1 MRKQYKSPQSQGFT
15 LTEILTAV
23 VIVTILVTMAV
34 PLYEKTV
41 ERSRLAEARTILAK
55 LQDAKWQAMD
65 NMGCNTF
72 STSPNSAC
80 PKIKHLNVA
89 FATPA
94 STSDYSFTTR
104 DFFFSINPGDPANGV
119 CARRLGGDYAGTV
132 FTYMGGSFRYTDQ
145 THVDNAFAS
154 APVFTCT
161 GPGGNSGYCA
171 AYGLTSTDGRTC
183 N

>member
-55 LQDAKWQAMD
+55 LQDAKLQAMD

-72 STSPNSAC
+72 STSNSAC

-104 DFFFSINPGDPANGV
+104 DFFFSINPGNPANGV
-119 CARRLGGDYAGTV
+119 CARRLGGDYAGAV

-145 THVDNAFAS
+145 THVDNAS
-154 APVFTCT
+154 GPVFTCT
-161 GPGGNSGYCA
+161 NPTGTGGNGGYCI
-171 AYGLTSTDGRTC
+171 AYGLTSTAGRTC

>member
-1 MRKQYKSPQSQGFT
+1 MRNPGWNQEQVWSASCDVKFNGIDFGPNLQYGKLKFLP
-15 LTEILTAV
+15 AK
-23 VIVTILVTMAV
+23 
-34 PLYEKTV
+34 EKTV

-55 LQDAKWQAMD
+55 LQDAKLQAMD

-72 STSPNSAC
+72 STSNSAC

-104 DFFFSINPGDPANGV
+104 DFFFSINPGNPANGV

-145 THVDNAFAS
+145 THVDNAS

-161 GPGGNSGYCA
+161 GYCA
-171 AYGLTSTDGRTC
+171 AYGLTSTAGRTC